1 MLGIGF
7 PELVVSLVV
16 RLVTFGPGKLP
27 QMGEALGK
35 GVRDFQRALTPPSE
49 TDVTSSPSPGQ
60 DPEKL
65 AKG

>member
-1 MLGIGF
+1 MLGLGF

-16 RLVTFGPGKLP
+16 CLIIFGPGKLP

-35 GVRDFQRALTPPSE
+35 GVRDFQRALKPPPE

-60 DPEKL
+60 DPEKPE
-65 AKG
+65 KG